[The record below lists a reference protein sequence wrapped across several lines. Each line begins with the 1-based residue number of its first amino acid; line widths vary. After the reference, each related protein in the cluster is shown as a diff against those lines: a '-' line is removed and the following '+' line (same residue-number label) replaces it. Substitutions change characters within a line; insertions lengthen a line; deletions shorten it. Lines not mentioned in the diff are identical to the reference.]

1 MSALYLPASLV
12 STTLTTANTVA
23 FGIAKNMVGKEIEE
37 RKQKV
42 RESEKQKKWKKVDTI
57 GGTQEHNWEKWT
69 MFCKERKNN
78 YKQQGC
84 YNGYGK

>member
-1 MSALYLPASLV
+1 MVIGLFCGPVGWGMSALYLPASLV

-42 RESEKQKKWKKVDTI
+42 RESEKQKK
-57 GGTQEHNWEKWT
+57 
-69 MFCKERKNN
+69 
-78 YKQQGC
+78 
-84 YNGYGK
+84 